1 MSEWRKTSGQDQSEW
16 LDEAAAAELM
26 REMLNSAPPPML
38 HPDGPELLNPNRG
51 PPAFY
56 IEYGL
61 IMGIWL
67 ISVAVAVWRWMF

>member
-1 MSEWRKTSGQDQSEW
+1 MSEWRRISGQDQGEW
-16 LDEAAAAELM
+16 LDDAAAAELV
-26 REMLNSAPPPML
+26 REMLQNPPPPL
-38 HPDGPELLNPNRG
+38 HPDGPELLNANRG
-51 PPAFY
+51 QPAFY